1 MYILQELEAE
11 WERQQGEEQL
21 LRNQLK
27 KVQDDLR
34 RVNAHLE
41 KGQGERAVLE
51 EKIGTKN
58 INAHLKPQG
67 YFHLVTS
74 SI

>member
-1 MYILQELEAE
+1 MYMCIFQELEAE

-41 KGQGERAVLE
+41 KGQGERDILV
-51 EKIGTKN
+51 EKIGMKN
-58 INAHLKPQG
+58 TTI
-67 YFHLVTS
+67 
-74 SI
+74 

>member
-1 MYILQELEAE
+1 MYIFQELEAE
-11 WERQQGEEQL
+11 WERQQAEEQL

-41 KGQGERAVLE
+41 KGQGERDVLE
-51 EKIGTKN
+51 EKIGMKN
-58 INAHLKPQG
+58 INKHQASRWFPFSH
-67 YFHLVTS
+67 
-74 SI
+74 

>member
-1 MYILQELEAE
+1 MCILQELEAE

-21 LRNQLK
+21 MRNQLK

-34 RVNAHLE
+34 RVNAYLE
-41 KGQGERAVLE
+41 KGQGERDVLE

-58 INAHLKPQG
+58 INVHQASRLFPFSH
-67 YFHLVTS
+67 
-74 SI
+74 

>member
-1 MYILQELEAE
+1 MYIFQELEAE
-11 WERQQGEEQL
+11 WERQQAEEQL

-41 KGQGERAVLE
+41 KGQGERDVLE
-51 EKIGTKN
+51 EKIGMKN
-58 INAHLKPQG
+58 INKHQA
-67 YFHLVTS
+67 S
-74 SI
+74 R

>member
-1 MYILQELEAE
+1 MYQELEAE

>member
-1 MYILQELEAE
+1 MHIFQELEAE

-41 KGQGERAVLE
+41 KGQGERDVLE
-51 EKIGTKN
+51 EKIGMKN
-58 INAHLKPQG
+58 INKHQA
-67 YFHLVTS
+67 S
-74 SI
+74 R

>member
-1 MYILQELEAE
+1 MYIFQELEAE
-11 WERQQGEEQL
+11 WERQQAEEQL

-41 KGQGERAVLE
+41 KGQGERDVLE
-51 EKIGTKN
+51 EKIGMKN
-58 INAHLKPQG
+58 INKHQASRRFPFSH
-67 YFHLVTS
+67 
-74 SI
+74 

>member
-1 MYILQELEAE
+1 MYIFQELEAE

-41 KGQGERAVLE
+41 KGQGERDVLE

-58 INAHLKPQG
+58 INKHQASRQFPFSH
-67 YFHLVTS
+67 
-74 SI
+74 